1 MCCVSGCGCTGTSA
15 SSAYC
20 GSTCMIRV
28 TLRQSALWARLEL
41 APELSGLTAL
51 ASMELMPCSE
61 SGWRWASAPLA
72 LPALTKLQVALP
84 TQSAIPCGVHICY
97 MYAMRVR

>member
-1 MCCVSGCGCTGTSA
+1 MLCD
-15 SSAYC
+15 
-20 GSTCMIRV
+20 
-28 TLRQSALWARLEL
+28 RLEL
-41 APELSGLTAL
+41 SSELSGLTAL

-84 TQSAIPCGVHICY
+84 TQSATPCGMQLH
-97 MYAMRVR
+97 RVNASITIGTSKHCSEARLAGFT